1 MDVTEATFQTDVVD
15 RSHEVPVVV
24 DFWAAWCG
32 PCRQLTPALER
43 VIGERDGQVVLA
55 KVDVD
60 ANQGLARAFGV
71 QGIPAVKAFRDGKVV
86 AEFTGAIPE
95 SAVARFVDQLV
106 PTEADLLAESGARTG
121 SEDDLRRA
129 LELDPRHQRAGLTL
143 AGILAERGGE
153 AAIEEALTVLRRL
166 SPTPEVSRE
175 IAELELAQE
184 GEADPE
190 DPAARAL
197 AKGDYASA
205 LGEYLERVR
214 TPGDEESREEAREAM
229 VRIFTALGD
238 DDPLVV
244 EFRPKLAS
252 ALF

>member
-1 MDVTEATFQTDVVD
+1 
-15 RSHEVPVVV
+15 V
-24 DFWAAWCG
+24 DFWAEWCG

-43 VIGERDGQVVLA
+43 VIGEQDGQVILA

-71 QGIPAVKAFRDGKVV
+71 QGIPAVKAFKDGKVV
-86 AEFTGAIPE
+86 SEFTGAVPE
-95 SAVARFVDQLV
+95 PAVRRFVEQLV
-106 PTEADLLAESGARTG
+106 PTEADRLAERGASTG
-121 SEDDLRRA
+121 NEDDLRRA

-153 AAIEEALTVLRRL
+153 DNIEEAISVLRRL

-175 IAELELAQE
+175 IAELELARE
-184 GEADPE
+184 GETDTE

-197 AKGDYASA
+197 SRGDYASA

-214 TPGDEESREEAREAM
+214 TSEDDEAREEAREAM

-238 DDPLVV
+238 DNPLVA